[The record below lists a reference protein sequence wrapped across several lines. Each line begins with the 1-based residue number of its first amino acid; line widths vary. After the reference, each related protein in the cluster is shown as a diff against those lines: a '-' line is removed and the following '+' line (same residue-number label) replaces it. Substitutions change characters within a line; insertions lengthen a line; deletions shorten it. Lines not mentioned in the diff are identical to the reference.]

1 MNGFKDAQEI
11 AEYREKLAKLQEQ
24 MKAMLDAGANTA
36 RQYEE
41 FMKEHKIEPGIG
53 KKKLMGPDVSPEV
66 RVIMRR
72 LMEEYDMM
80 EERLQNYTKSNSG
93 KSVPVSARALGNR
106 YRI

>member
-24 MKAMLDAGANTA
+24 MKAMLEQGSQTLS
-36 RQYEE
+36 RYGE
-41 FMKEHKIEPGIG
+41 FMQEHKIEPGMG
-53 KKKLMGPDVSPEV
+53 KKKLMGADVSPEV